1 MDIINTFTNTPI
13 IVTLQHCW
21 QAFLCLSPVALL
33 AALTFLITQND

>member
-33 AALTFLITQND
+33 AGLTFLLTQND